1 MHFKPLALMNATPLA
16 IIIPAF
22 KADFFA
28 AALASIAQ
36 QQVRNFRVYVGDDAS
51 PADLWRICKPFA
63 DQFDLHYVRFETN
76 LGQRDLVA
84 HWNRCVHLS
93 SEPWVWLF
101 SDDDLMEPAC
111 TARLQDAIN
120 KQGSSVEVFHF
131 NVTKIDGAGAVLAR
145 LPAFPPLLSGRAF
158 VLGRLQFALQSFA
171 PDFVFARAAF
181 DRVGGFVNF
190 PLAWCS
196 DDASWVAMAGQK
208 GICTLDGPRVH
219 WRLSGQNISAKSP
232 ASHAQM
238 FEALVQYLA
247 WLNQHLLAYPPQRG
261 DLANEQVLAWAPTWF
276 FRQLDYMQ
284 AHLTVQQAWQLT
296 WQLRNLPGQGAVLWL
311 WRGARYIV
319 RQWLQAEGI
328 VK

>member
-1 MHFKPLALMNATPLA
+1 MSQTTHAVE
-16 IIIPAF
+16 IGIVIPAF
-22 KADFFA
+22 KPDYLA
-28 AALASIAQ
+28 AALQSIGNQ
-36 QQVRNFRVYVGDDAS
+36 ELKNFKVYVGDDAS
-51 PADLWRICKPFA
+51 PADLARICQPFA

-84 HWNRCVHLS
+84 HWNRCVQLS

-101 SDDDLMEPAC
+101 SDDDLMEPEC
-111 TARLQDAIN
+111 TARLQDAID
-120 KQGSSVEVFHF
+120 KQGNSMDVFHF
-131 NVTKIDGAGAVLAR
+131 NVTKIDGAGAMLKQ
-145 LPAFPPLLSGRAF
+145 LPAFPPQLSGRAF
-158 VLGRLQFALQSFA
+158 ALARQQFALQSFA

-181 DRVGGFVNF
+181 DRVGGFVSF

-196 DDASWVAMAGQK
+196 DDASWVAMAGNK

-232 ASHAQM
+232 DSHARM

-247 WLNQHLLAYPPQRG
+247 WLHQHLLANPPQRG
-261 DLANEQVLAWAPTWF
+261 DLTNAQVLVWAPSWL
-276 FRQLDYMQ
+276 FRQLAFMRTR
-284 AHLTVQQAWQLT
+284 LTVRQT
-296 WQLRNLPGQGAVLWL
+296 WQLARQLRHLPGQGAVRWL